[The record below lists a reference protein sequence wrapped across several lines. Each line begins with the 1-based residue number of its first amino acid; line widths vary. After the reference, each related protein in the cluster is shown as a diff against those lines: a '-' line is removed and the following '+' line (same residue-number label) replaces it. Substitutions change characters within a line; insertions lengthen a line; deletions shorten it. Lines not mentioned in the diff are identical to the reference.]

1 MQNKKANNKFSGMM
15 IFTIVYL
22 VVVFYFAIP
31 DIDHMKTLKPNEL
44 GDFFAGFFS
53 PLAFLWLVFGYYQQ
67 GEELKQNTLA
77 LNLQADE
84 LRNSVEQQIK
94 QFEISMQQF
103 SIFKEKEELE
113 IARINQESLPSFQI
127 WIRSFNQHSG
137 YHVTI
142 HNTGAKVKN
151 VLVKYIRSDNH
162 EFNFEY
168 QIFNSEH
175 EESLIMRTIEL
186 SKDEPNFIISF
197 SDRLGRKQVSKFKI
211 INSSKSIHKI
221 AFIEID

>member
-94 QFEISMQQF
+94 QAE
-103 SIFKEKEELE
+103 
-113 IARINQESLPSFQI
+113 
-127 WIRSFNQHSG
+127 
-137 YHVTI
+137 
-142 HNTGAKVKN
+142 
-151 VLVKYIRSDNH
+151 
-162 EFNFEY
+162 
-168 QIFNSEH
+168 
-175 EESLIMRTIEL
+175 
-186 SKDEPNFIISF
+186 
-197 SDRLGRKQVSKFKI
+197 
-211 INSSKSIHKI
+211 
-221 AFIEID
+221 